1 MVLWLSIFFS
11 EDGGTESISNGGR
24 QVTLK
29 FEGVRAYLLMVIVV

>member
-1 MVLWLSIFFS
+1 MVLWLSIFFC

-29 FEGVRAYLLMVIVV
+29 FEGVRAYLLMVVVV